1 MRHFILFTL
10 VFVISTTAAV
20 AQSRR
25 VTPNKNPPASQE
37 VREMKQMSVEQMFDD
52 ANAYAKN
59 KFAEFQQKKV
69 PFSESL
75 YDQTILEQK
84 QLAAKYATLTMS
96 RQNLA
101 GEDLYF
107 LGMLHWLAE
116 NKPGAD
122 EAFEKFINGENSNPE
137 KAQTARSIKVVM
149 ATERKDF
156 ETAERILAEYLKNE
170 PKKMSERSK
179 MALELAEKYREEK
192 NFDLAASHAKDAFA
206 AAKELFKTAAPS
218 RGLNDLLNAGMI
230 VFDIYRQAGRQ
241 AEADAALA
249 DLRQAA
255 VAVQSSNM
263 YYFAANEQIKHLI
276 NTNRKPQA
284 MELYEKALKQVASD
298 FVPKPLQNDV
308 ISRLKRREKHYKI
321 LGETAPEL
329 QDVDKWFPG
338 QMKTLA
344 SLRGKVVLLDF
355 WATWCVPCIEAFPSL
370 IEWHQT
376 YKNEGFEV
384 LGVTRYYR
392 QAEGFRVDEET
403 ELDYLERF
411 RRAERLPYDFVVG
424 KNGENQKN
432 YGASSIPTV
441 VLIDR
446 RGIIRYVDTGS
457 SKTREKELENLIVEL
472 LAEK

>member
-1 MRHFILFTL
+1 MRHFTIFTIILTIFTIGI
-10 VFVISTTAAV
+10 F

-25 VTPNKNPPASQE
+25 VAPNKTQPSSQA
-37 VREMKQMSVEQMFDD
+37 VNEMKEMSVEQMFDD
-52 ANAYAKN
+52 ANAYAKD
-59 KFAEFQQKKV
+59 KFAEFQKEKV

-75 YDQTILEQK
+75 YNRTILEQK

-96 RQNLA
+96 RENLS
-101 GEDLYF
+101 GEEFYY

-116 NKPGAD
+116 NAPGAD
-122 EAFEKFINGENSNPE
+122 EAFGKFLASEKPNPE

-179 MALELAEKYREEK
+179 MALELAEKYQEEEK
-192 NFDLAASHAKDAFA
+192 FDLAAAHAKDAFA
-206 AAKELFKTAAPS
+206 AARELFKTAAPS
-218 RGLNDLLNAGMI
+218 RGLNDLLNAGMT
-230 VFDIYRQAGRQ
+230 VFDIYSKAGNQ
-241 AEADAALA
+241 VEADAALA
-249 DLRQAA
+249 DFRQAA
-255 VAVQSSNM
+255 ITVQSSNM
-263 YYFAANEQIKHLI
+263 YYFAVNEQIKYLI
-276 NTNRKPQA
+276 NTNRKPLA
-284 MELYEKALKQVASD
+284 MDLYNKALKQVLSD
-298 FVPKPLQNDV
+298 FTPKPLQNDV
-308 ISRLKRREKHYKI
+308 ISRLKRREIHYKI
-321 LGETAPEL
+321 LGEPAPEL
-329 QDVDKWFPG
+329 EAVDKWFPG

-344 SLRGKVVLLDF
+344 SMRGKVVLLDF

-370 IEWHQT
+370 IEWQQT
-376 YKNEGFEV
+376 YKNEGLEI
-384 LGVTRYYR
+384 LGVTRYYG
-392 QAEGFRVDEET
+392 QAEGFRVDQES

-424 KNGENQKN
+424 KNGANQKN

-446 RGIIRYVDTGS
+446 KGIVRYVDTGS
-457 SKTREKELENLIVEL
+457 SKTREKELQDLIVRL